1 MNLKALWVNPFKKKS
16 TDIEG
21 EISFLSSVPVF
32 DSLSTRQHRTLYSIM
47 HTRNFN
53 EGEIVCRKGDPGVGL
68 YIIRDGNV
76 DVYNEFPD
84 LTRLRIAS
92 LESGDF
98 FGEISLLND
107 SPRSAT
113 VVAVRPTVLLGL
125 FRHDLLEIMDSD
137 PTLGVKLV
145 YRLSQIVAER
155 LRLVNVPTDLES
167 Q

>member
-1 MNLKALWVNPFKKKS
+1 MKLKALWVNPFRKKT

-32 DSLSTRQHRTLYSIM
+32 DSLSRRQHRTLFSIM

-53 EGEIVCRKGDPGVGL
+53 EGEIVCRKGDPGVGM
-68 YIIRDGNV
+68 YIIRDGNI

-84 LTRLRIAS
+84 MTRMRITTLS
-92 LESGDF
+92 PGDF
-98 FGEISLLND
+98 FGEIALLND

-113 VVAVRPTVLLGL
+113 VVATRPTVLLGL